1 MSVEAIVG
9 AVISFVVACLVPAI
23 GWLVVEVINQRSKL
37 ESIQTAIDERGEMRE
52 KIEAS
57 LTAITATTGST
68 NAHVATLLERT
79 EQFQRVLDRHERFLE
94 EARK

>member
-9 AVISFVVACLVPAI
+9 VGVSLVVACLVPAI
-23 GWLVVEVINQRSKL
+23 GWLVVEVINQRSRL

-68 NAHVATLLERT
+68 NAQVATLLERT